1 MARYLVLVVAVLVL
15 VAWYFSGMVLGP
27 ANDEA
32 PGKIRLITLDPGH
45 FHAALV
51 QKSMY
56 DSVSP
61 TVHVYAPE
69 GLDVEEHL
77 KRIQGFNTREDDPT
91 SWQQTV
97 HKGDDYLERMLADRA
112 GNVVVVA
119 GNNKKKTAYLKA
131 AVDAGLNVLSDKPMC
146 IDAAGWDLLRQAFD
160 SARQSG
166 VLLYDIMTE
175 RYEITSILQKE
186 LAHLP
191 DLFGQMQVG
200 TPEDPAITKESVHHL
215 FKYVAGQPLKRPAWY
230 FDVRQQ
236 GEGIVDVATHL
247 VDLVMWG
254 AFPEEVID
262 YERDIRMISARHWP
276 TMVTRRQYERV
287 TGLSEFPDYLRGGVD
302 DQGVLS
308 YYCNGEMIYT
318 LRGVHSKVS
327 VIWDY
332 EAPEGGGDT
341 HYSIIRGSKANI
353 IIQQGREENYKP
365 ELYVEPAGGT
375 SPEQL
380 AATLETAIV
389 GLNEKYPGLGLEA
402 KENRWRVTV
411 PDRYRVGHEAH
422 FAQVTKKFLQYLG
435 EGRLPDWEVPN
446 MIAKYFVTTQA
457 LRMAAGE

>member
-341 HYSIIRGSKANI
+341 HYSIMRGSKANI

-402 KENRWRVTV
+402 KGNRWRVTV

>member
-97 HKGDDYLERMLADRA
+97 YKGDDYLERMLADRA

-341 HYSIIRGSKANI
+341 HYSIMRGSKANI

-422 FAQVTKKFLQYLG
+422 FAQVTKKFLQYLA
-435 EGRLPDWEVPN
+435 EGRLPDWEIPN

>member
-1 MARYLVLVVAVLVL
+1 MSRYLVLVVAALVL
-15 VAWYFSGMVLGP
+15 FAWYFSGMVKGP
-27 ANDEA
+27 VNDEA
-32 PGKIRLITLDPGH
+32 SKNQIRLITLDPGH

-56 DSVSP
+56 ENVSP
-61 TVHVYAPE
+61 TVHVYSPE
-69 GLDVEEHL
+69 GTDVEEHL
-77 KRIQGFNTREDDPT
+77 KRIEGFNTREEDPT
-91 SWQQTV
+91 SWEQTV
-97 HKGDDYLERMLADRA
+97 YKGDDYLEKMLADKP

-131 AVDAGLNVLSDKPMC
+131 SVDARLNVLSDKPMC
-146 IDAAGWDLLRQAFD
+146 IDVSGWDLLKQAFD
-160 SARQSG
+160 SARQSN

-191 DLFGQMQVG
+191 ELFGELQRG

-215 FKYVAGQPLKRPAWY
+215 FKYVAGRPLKRPAWY

-262 YERDIRMISARHWP
+262 YEQDIRMISARHWP
-276 TMVTRRQYERV
+276 TMVTRPQYERV
-287 TGLSEFPDYLRGGVD
+287 TGLTDFPGYLQEKVD

-308 YYCNGEMIYT
+308 YYCNGEMVYT

-341 HYSIIRGSKANI
+341 HFSIMKGSKANV
-353 IIQQGREENYKP
+353 IIQQGREENFKP

-375 SPEQL
+375 TPEQL
-380 AATLETAIV
+380 AAALQNAIR
-389 GLNEKYPGLGLEA
+389 GLNEKYSGLGLEA
-402 KENRWRVTV
+402 KGNRWKLTI

-422 FAQVTKKFLQYLG
+422 FAQVTEKFLQYLA
-435 EGRLPDWEVPN
+435 EGRLPEWEVPN

-457 LRMAAGE
+457 LKLASD

>member
-97 HKGDDYLERMLADRA
+97 YKGDDYLERMLADRA

-341 HYSIIRGSKANI
+341 HYSIMRGSKANI